1 MESTLLGS
9 DSIEQSLLT
18 VQYSWKNERNLR
30 KLDTGKA
37 NKTGLSG
44 TASTLT
50 TSLGRLIAE
59 YSHVLIKSDRLASL

>member
-30 KLDTGKA
+30 NLDTGKA

-44 TASTLT
+44 TVSTLT
-50 TSLGRLIAE
+50 TSLGRLVAE
-59 YSHVLIKSDRLASL
+59 YSHVLIKSDRSARL